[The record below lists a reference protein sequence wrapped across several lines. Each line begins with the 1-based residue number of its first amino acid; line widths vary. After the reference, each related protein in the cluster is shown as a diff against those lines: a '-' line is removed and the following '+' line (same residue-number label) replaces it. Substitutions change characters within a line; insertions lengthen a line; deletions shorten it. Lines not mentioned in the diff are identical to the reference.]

1 MEYDD
6 DEQFEPLF
14 LSHKIE
20 MILKDEIARD
30 VGAEHYLQFQKQLEV
45 DLVEM
50 ARQGS
55 LEEAKSFIMTKL
67 GKFNHP
73 PATLTTPQKNTQA
86 TMEDAALTQEYAA
99 DV

>member
-20 MILKDEIARD
+20 GMLKDELSRD
-30 VGAEHYLQFQKQLEV
+30 VDAAHYIEFQKQLEV

-50 ARQGS
+50 ARQES
-55 LEEAKSFIMTKL
+55 LDAAKTFIMTKL
-67 GKFNHP
+67 GKFRQP
-73 PATLTTPQKNTQA
+73 PATLATPHQHTHP
-86 TMEDAALTQEYAA
+86 TMEEAALDQEYGA